1 MSSIKRKTYDGSSEA
16 LISDPKRTKAIAEA
30 DFEADS
36 DEQSSDDDQNTQSP
50 IYSTNKTQI
59 NEFGTIS
66 RVEVKD
72 FMCHAHLK
80 VDFGPKIN
88 FVIGH
93 NGSGKSAILTALT
106 IALGAKATSTNRGKK
121 LSSFIREGE
130 DSAVVI
136 VHLTNKG
143 PDAYKPDVY
152 GDTIQVE
159 RRISKDGLGTYKI
172 KNSSGKIVS
181 TKKEELTAICDYMSI
196 QVDNPLTILSQDNAR
211 QFLNSSTSQDK
222 YKLFMRATLLSSLME
237 DYDVVRESIDT
248 TRTVV
253 DRKKQCLPDLQ
264 KKALEAEAR
273 YKGMIEAREIDDK
286 IDNLNNE
293 IVWAQIIAKEKQ
305 AEKHRR
311 NVVEIER
318 TIEKSKEEAS
328 RRRNKIAHF
337 EQEIDKKRE
346 EISGFKRT
354 NQPNNEEKH
363 TVRRNIIEHESKL
376 RELAADIR
384 EINENVK
391 QARARIQKC
400 DRDIAAETAKLESVN
415 KPRKEANAARLVA
428 LESKEIEL
436 IQKGKDLLEERTR
449 MEQSLREAKD
459 KYRSIDYQVKSAEKE
474 VENAKYLHK
483 ELVAQKAD
491 RLRAFG
497 HSMPDVVSDIKRESR
512 WTGRT
517 PVGPFGAYLQLSH
530 PEYAPVLEIVLGKIL
545 NAFVVENFNDRNL
558 LNKILTRRNMGHVSI
573 YVAEYDIFSYA
584 HEEPD
589 EKYLTIVRAIK
600 FENEWVKRQMIIAN
614 NIEKTLL
621 MENRSEAD
629 KVMYNPPRN
638 VNICFTKE
646 CQNVGARTGMRTES
660 LQQYRGA
667 PRFKKDI
674 EPEIIKAREDGMKFV
689 ARAAELKS
697 EQNALR
703 QEIQTIEVA
712 LSENENARYTN
723 ESAKSKVS
731 REISLLK
738 EEEVD
743 EGPQNIQAYVQEKEN
758 CENQVKLWAGQFSV
772 CKKIE
777 KETNTALGNLRSQ
790 LDEIEKGESEAS
802 RRLYELQED
811 MDKLDNMKLG
821 ERRVLK
827 TVEDHIIQLG
837 DKLNHEKRNLEDLE
851 SICKEWVSQAIVDY
865 PNRVETT
872 ESLESLQ
879 RKIAHLDEARRRKE
893 EEVGATLEEVEK
905 EARDTLTAWHD
916 AKISI
921 KRIDELIKKMN
932 TALKE
937 RMKNWDDFY
946 MYITLAAKG
955 HFAYYMHKRGD
966 SGQLRFDQKK
976 EILEIK
982 VSTGDQSRKGSK
994 RQKDSR
1000 SLSGGEKSFSQI
1012 SLLLALWQGISSPI
1026 ICLDEFDVYM
1036 DAVNRK
1042 QSMKMIIDSAS
1053 DNSSQYI
1060 LITPQDAS
1068 NMTPGPFV
1076 TVHRLADPKRNN

>member
-1 MSSIKRKTYDGSSEA
+1 
-16 LISDPKRTKAIAEA
+16 
-30 DFEADS
+30 
-36 DEQSSDDDQNTQSP
+36 
-50 IYSTNKTQI
+50 
-59 NEFGTIS
+59 
-66 RVEVKD
+66 
-72 FMCHAHLK
+72 MCHAHLK

-106 IALGAKATSTNRGKK
+106 IALGAKATSTNRGKR
-121 LSSFIREGE
+121 LNSFIREGE
-130 DSAVVI
+130 DSAIVI

-159 RRISKDGLGTYKI
+159 RKISKDGVGYYKI
-172 KNSSGKIVS
+172 KNSSGKIIS

-211 QFLNSSTSQDK
+211 QFLNSSTPHDK
-222 YKLFMRATLLSSLME
+222 YRLFMRATLLSSLME

-248 TRTVV
+248 TRTIVE
-253 DRKKQCLPDLQ
+253 RKKQCLPDLQ

-305 AEKHRR
+305 AEKTKM
-311 NVVEIER
+311 NLGEIER
-318 TIEKSKEEAS
+318 KAERSKEEATN
-328 RRRNKIAHF
+328 RKLKIEQL
-337 EQEIDKKRE
+337 EQEMAQKRE
-346 EISGFKRT
+346 EITGFKQT
-354 NQPNNEEKH
+354 YEPNNNEKQR
-363 TVRRNIIEHESKL
+363 VRKDIIDQESKL
-376 RELAADIR
+376 RELGADIR

-391 QARARIQKC
+391 QARIRINKC
-400 DRDIAAETAKLESVN
+400 DRDIAAETAKIESVN
-415 KPRKEANAARLVA
+415 KPKKEATAAKLA
-428 LESKEIEL
+428 DLEAKEIKLVQRGKEL
-436 IQKGKDLLEERTR
+436 HEEKTQI
-449 MEQSLREAKD
+449 EQRLREAKER
-459 KYRSIDYQVKSAEKE
+459 YRPMDYQVRSAEKE
-474 VENAKYLHK
+474 VENARHLHK

-491 RLRAFG
+491 KLRAFG
-497 HSMPDVVSDIKRESR
+497 HAMPEVVSDIKRESR
-512 WTGRT
+512 WSGRQ
-517 PVGPFGAYLQLSH
+517 PVGPFGAYLQLMH
-530 PEYAPVLEIVLGKIL
+530 PQYAPVLEIILGKIL
-545 NAFVVENFNDRNL
+545 NAFVVENFNDRNML
-558 LNKILTRRNMGHVSI
+558 TKILTRRNMSHVSI
-573 YVAEYDIFSYA
+573 YVAEYDIFSYS

-589 EKYLTIVRAIK
+589 EQYLTVVRGIK

-621 MENRSEAD
+621 MDDRREAD

-638 VNICFTKE
+638 VNICFTKD
-646 CQNVGARTGMRTES
+646 CQSVGARSGMRTES
-660 LQQYRGA
+660 LQQYKGP
-667 PRFKKDI
+667 PRFKKDVGS
-674 EPEIIKAREDGMKFV
+674 EIVKAREDGIKFA
-689 ARAAELKS
+689 ARAAELKT

-703 QEIQTIEVA
+703 QEIQGIEA
-712 LSENENARYTN
+712 SLSEIENAEYAN
-723 ESAKSKVS
+723 EGAKVKVS
-731 REISLLK
+731 REIARLK
-738 EEEVD
+738 EEEID
-743 EGPQNIQAYVQEKEN
+743 EGPQNIDAYVQEKEN

-772 CKKIE
+772 CKKVE
-777 KETNTALGNLRSQ
+777 KETKEVLSTLQAQ

-802 RRLYELQED
+802 RRLYDLQED
-811 MDKLDNMKLG
+811 LDKLDNLRLN

-827 TVEDHIIQLG
+827 SVEDYIIQLI
-837 DKLNHEKRNLEDLE
+837 DKIENEKKRLEDLE
-851 SICKEWVSQAIVDY
+851 STCKEWISQAIVDY

-893 EEVGATLEEVEK
+893 EEVGATLEEVES
-905 EARDTLTAWHD
+905 EAKDTLTAWHD
-916 AKISI
+916 AKVSI

-932 TALKE
+932 TALKD

-955 HFAYYMHKRGD
+955 HFAYYLHKRGD
-966 SGQLRFDQKK
+966 TGQLRFDQKK
-976 EILEIK
+976 ETLEIK
-982 VSTGDQSRKGSK
+982 VSTGDQVRKGSK

-1076 TVHRLADPKRNN
+1076 TVHRLADPKRDN